1 MHHTNHGELFRI
13 FDTFCRVW
21 KAGGQATLTTS
32 TEGGLLKAN
41 LDIQLGPPTA
51 ACPGAPPPH
60 LQRQTAWTSPSSS
73 TPVPGHP
80 GAGSRRHRRRRRH
93 RGPAAKARSNARA
106 AAHQASLAA
115 AKVGTAPVPPPPPPP
130 PPPSTVSS
138 RSVKFVGRKASL
150 RPTFCQLDGEGGSEV
165 ESCSEVRQGDASS
178 LAPSSPPSSPTPAK
192 VLSKTCWKCLDP
204 HMTHVDLNTGS
215 VIKGSCRYSRESV
228 MCWLSSLS

>member
-1 MHHTNHGELFRI
+1 MIHTNHGELFRI

-21 KAGGQATLTTS
+21 RAGGQATLTTS

-60 LQRQTAWTSPSSS
+60 LQRQTAWTPSSSS
-73 TPVPGHP
+73 TPAPGHS

-115 AKVGTAPVPPPPPPP
+115 AKAGTAPVPPPPPPP
-130 PPPSTVSS
+130 PPQSTVST
-138 RSVKFVGRKASL
+138 RAIKFVGRKASL

-165 ESCSEVRQGDASS
+165 ESESVVGQGDASS
-178 LAPSSPPSSPTPAK
+178 LASSPPPPPPAPAK
-192 VLSKTCWKCLDP
+192 VVNVGSKYPLLCWSCFNPDPCLCQ
-204 HMTHVDLNTGS
+204 HVRHLQLGGGS
-215 VIKGSCRYSRESV
+215 AAS
-228 MCWLSSLS
+228 

>member
-1 MHHTNHGELFRI
+1 MIHTNHGELFRI

-21 KAGGQATLTTS
+21 RAGGQATLTTS

-60 LQRQTAWTSPSSS
+60 LQRQTAWTPSSSS
-73 TPVPGHP
+73 TPAPGHT
-80 GAGSRRHRRRRRH
+80 GAGSRRYRRRRRH

-106 AAHQASLAA
+106 AAHQASLVA

-130 PPPSTVSS
+130 PPPSTVST

-165 ESCSEVRQGDASS
+165 ESRSEVRQGDASS

-192 VLSKTCWKCLDP
+192 VVYKTCWKCLDP
-204 HMTHVDLNTGS
+204 HGTHVDLNTGS
-215 VIKGSCRYSRESV
+215 VIMGSCRYSRQLEE
-228 MCWLSSLS
+228 

>member
-130 PPPSTVSS
+130 PPPSTVLA